1 MKPKNY
7 PIIGF
12 EKTGSFIL
20 DGKMKISKADLSPEY
35 VRLGTWELAA
45 SKISYSSETIENKE
59 KSEWYLKF
67 IYYKEKIRNSD

>member
-1 MKPKNY
+1 MKKIVVLNRFMKPKNY

-35 VRLGTWELAA
+35 VRLGTWE
-45 SKISYSSETIENKE
+45 
-59 KSEWYLKF
+59 
-67 IYYKEKIRNSD
+67 